1 MCFARE
7 CTRYLLMSLK
17 PTATKHILPFVICRE
32 KKTTYL
38 SCTVLPLVTS
48 KIFWC
53 INLFFLK
60 WSWELLPNDC
70 MCKRLHLYLWE
81 VIKNPEYEIFGHLSS
96 LYVLEFSHTKC
107 SLFLLSLFLI
117 SSIFLLNWHIWKCKQ
132 TFEIKS
138 RVVKR

>member
-1 MCFARE
+1 MFCE
-7 CTRYLLMSLK
+7 GMHKVSVMSLK

-32 KKTTYL
+32 KKSYP

-53 INLFFLK
+53 INFLK
-60 WSWELLPNDC
+60 NWLWELSPNNC
-70 MCKRLHLYLWE
+70 MCKRLHLFLWE

-96 LYVLEFSHTKC
+96 LYILEFSHRKC
-107 SLFLLSLFLI
+107 SLFLLLLFFI
-117 SSIFLLNWHIWKCKQ
+117 SSIFLLNWHIWKCNQ

-138 RVVKR
+138 CVVKR